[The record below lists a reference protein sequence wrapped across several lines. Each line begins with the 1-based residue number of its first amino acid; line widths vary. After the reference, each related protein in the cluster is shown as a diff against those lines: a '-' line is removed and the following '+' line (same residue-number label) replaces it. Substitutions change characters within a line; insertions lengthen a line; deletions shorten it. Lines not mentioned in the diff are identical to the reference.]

1 VQAVK
6 INPPTELRI
15 WEKVCII
22 AGEGRDAGV
31 YEARVEDIIN
41 GGILV
46 SNPEFI
52 SGHTLLRNDL
62 PAVVQFTREDAAYQF
77 HSRVRMQNSDNLR
90 RVILTPPKTFMRVQ
104 RRAFAR
110 VECPLRVLYASAPSD
125 GKWKDWE
132 TSNIWEEARSVDIS
146 VGGMLLKMP
155 AKLATGSVLF
165 LRIYDLFPGEG
176 PCELMAVCR
185 RSHETEGQ
193 AYAGFEFVT
202 SNDISQAL
210 TKLGVPRIPDKYR
223 AFDRRAQ
230 DRLANLLFQKQIE
243 LRQKGLI

>member
-15 WEKVCII
+15 WEKISII

-77 HSRVRMQNSDNLR
+77 HSRVRMQNADNLR
-90 RVILTPPKTFMRVQ
+90 RIILTPPKSFQRVQ

-110 VECPLRVLYASAPSD
+110 VDLPLRVLYTSAPTD
-125 GKWKDWE
+125 GKWKEWE
-132 TSNIWEEARSVDIS
+132 TSAVWEETRCVDIS
-146 VGGMLLKMP
+146 AGGVQLKMP
-155 AKLATGSVLF
+155 AKLAAGSVLF
-165 LRIYDLFPGEG
+165 LRLCDLFPGEG
-176 PCELMAVCR
+176 PYELVAMCR
-185 RSHETEGQ
+185 RSHVNEGQ

-202 SNDISQAL
+202 SNDISQAMAKIGL
-210 TKLGVPRIPDKYR
+210 ARIPDKYR
-223 AFDRRAQ
+223 SFDHRAQ